1 MTETA
6 SAAIARPAVYVVLA
20 PGHREMNTS
29 AGQEGAPLWDFSEG
43 AIKARVIEL
52 VVVEPARSGKAA
64 ENEVGCTSAI
74 GEGGRTDGGGGGTSA
89 PELGFGR
96 GRRHVWRGGDLGGE
110 RRHSWWERRHGGG
123 MGRGGVVE

>member
-1 MTETA
+1 M
-6 SAAIARPAVYVVLA
+6 YVVLA

-89 PELGFGR
+89 PEVGGRQRCRCGLPSLRLSLLLLGLTAR
-96 GRRHVWRGGDLGGE
+96 VWPG
-110 RRHSWWERRHGGG
+110 
-123 MGRGGVVE
+123 